1 MIDHVLIAVGEERM
15 DVKTIAE
22 YAVAVAAKFDADV
35 TLFRAYPKAEF
46 NRRLAEFEYDA
57 ADPTDM
63 AKRNS
68 VVREAAH
75 VVRAAGLDLSI
86 VGVVGDP
93 APMLGAHVDSHDID
107 HVFIGGRKRS
117 PTGKAIMGST
127 SQDIILQLTV
137 PCTLMQ
143 LG

>member
-1 MIDHVLIAVGEERM
+1 MFDHILIAVGEERM
-15 DVKTIAE
+15 DVATIAE
-22 YAVAVAAKFDADV
+22 YAVAVAEKFDADV
-35 TLFRAYPKAEF
+35 TLFRAYPKGEF
-46 NRRLAEFEYDA
+46 DRRLAEFEYDA

-75 VVRAAGLDLSI
+75 IVRAAGLDLSI
-86 VGVVGDP
+86 VGAVGDP
-93 APMLGAHVDSHDID
+93 ATTVVEYVDSHSVD

-127 SQDIILQLTV
+127 SQDIILRLSV
-137 PCTLMQ
+137 PCTVMQ